1 MERLVIEG
9 ICNKNDAYLKN
20 LTASTKQ
27 VIYNFCNEHKT
38 QLKEQDIDFLLSG
51 RFLHSIE
58 LLQYKWFFSLLID
71 VLPQSLIEK
80 FFNKIINDSEYTSH
94 YFVVLSNVTID
105 KLFIEADTENALML
119 IESDVTNL
127 DCKFYQEKDLKEF
140 LNRHKRL
147 NIQRLIIDE
156 HFNLD
161 KEDIEKLLSNSSS
174 VKEIIFKK

>member
-1 MERLVIEG
+1 MEKLLIEG
-9 ICNKNDAYLKN
+9 IYNKKDIYRKS
-20 LTASTKQ
+20 LTDSTKQ
-27 VIYNFCNEHKT
+27 TIREFFRKHET
-38 QLKEQDIDFLLSG
+38 ELKEQNIDFLASG
-51 RFLHSIE
+51 WFLYSIDP
-58 LLQYKWFFSLLID
+58 LQHKWFFSLLID

-80 FFNKIINDSEYTSH
+80 FFNKIINQYVYPSPYSM
-94 YFVVLSNVTID
+94 VLRNVTID
-105 KLFIEADTENALML
+105 KLFIESDTENVLML
-119 IESDVTNL
+119 VESDVTNL